1 MEHERTALDVFV
13 LCLAIRLVAAAGNL
27 PAVFERHREAE
38 LLGLRGVN
46 VKELHSLPDDLARL
60 AVFDLDEEKALVN
73 EFPLFLGQQ
82 HFRHLVKDPDD
93 LLVRI
98 QPRLTLIFSA
108 RHVLADH
115 ALHPDDAEQVVD
127 VLVGDDD
134 VAHILPFIVRVLKPS

>member
-1 MEHERTALDVFV
+1 M
-13 LCLAIRLVAAAGNL
+13 
-27 PAVFERHREAE
+27 
-38 LLGLRGVN
+38 N
-46 VKELHSLPDDLARL
+46 VKKLHGLPDDLARL

-73 EFPLFLGQQ
+73 EFPLLLGQQ
-82 HFRHLVKDPDD
+82 HLRHLMKDPDD

-134 VAHILPFIVRVLKPS
+134 VAHILPFIARVL